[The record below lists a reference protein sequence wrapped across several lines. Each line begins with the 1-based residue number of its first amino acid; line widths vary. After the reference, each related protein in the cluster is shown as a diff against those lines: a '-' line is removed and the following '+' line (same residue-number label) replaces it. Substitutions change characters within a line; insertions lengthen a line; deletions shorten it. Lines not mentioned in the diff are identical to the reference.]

1 MNNYYPISDLV
12 KIINI
17 KNAIMSVAGWEDSD
31 VMADIV
37 SHCTDFIDAYK
48 VDIETNKL
56 AFGEFERRMK
66 SAYEWLKNE
75 GAGLD

>member
-1 MNNYYPISDLV
+1 MCYYPISDLV

-17 KNAIMSVAGWEDSD
+17 RNAVMSVSGWDDSEA
-31 VMADIV
+31 MLDIV
-37 SHCTDFIDAYK
+37 SHCEEFITAYK
-48 VDIETNKL
+48 VDEETNKL

-66 SAYEWLKNE
+66 AAYEWLKKE

>member
-1 MNNYYPISDLV
+1 MWYYPISDLV

-17 KNAIMSVAGWEDSD
+17 KNAVMSIPGWDDSN
-31 VMADIV
+31 VMLDIV
-37 SHCTDFIDAYK
+37 GHCNAFIEAYK
-48 VDIETNKL
+48 VDEKTNEL

-66 SAYEWLKNE
+66 NAYEWLKQE

>member
-1 MNNYYPISDLV
+1 MWYYPISDLV

-17 KNAIMSVAGWEDSD
+17 KKAIMEVTDWNNSD
-31 VMADIV
+31 TMCDIV
-37 SHCTDFIDAYK
+37 VHCTNFINAYM
-48 VDIETNKL
+48 VEEEANKL

-66 SAYEWLKNE
+66 TAYEWLKNE